1 VILRKRKKSAVVAG
15 SLVLLAPLTLG
26 GCPEVRNQLVDIAE
40 TATRTVIFTDQDPQK
55 TLENVIYGIVD
66 AGIDLVFDQFRSD
79 TNRWN

>member
-1 VILRKRKKSAVVAG
+1 MNVRRRTWSAVGVGLAV
-15 SLVLLAPLTLG
+15 LVPLSLG

-40 TATRTVIFTDQDPQK
+40 TATRTVIFTDQDPQQ

-66 AGIDLVFDQFRSD
+66 AGLDLVFDQFRTD

>member
-1 VILRKRKKSAVVAG
+1 MDVCKNRSRWLVAG
-15 SLVLLAPLTLG
+15 ILTALGPLTVG

-40 TATRTVIFTDQDPQK
+40 TATRTVIFTDQDPQQ

-66 AGIDLVFDQFRSD
+66 AGLDLVFDQLRTD